1 MNADPLA
8 EWIAKA
14 EEDYGGALDLARK
27 RKNVRTNII
36 SFLCQQCAEKYL
48 KAFLVMQDI
57 PFRKT
62 HSLRELQNQCL
73 EADPSFELLTNDL
86 LALSHFA
93 IDVRYP
99 GANASTQE
107 AREAVAAM
115 KEVRKFVRARLG
127 LK

>member
-1 MNADPLA
+1 MNADPVG

-14 EEDYGGALDLARK
+14 EEDYGGAIDLVRK

-48 KAFLVMQDI
+48 KAFLVMRDI

-73 EADPSFELLTNDL
+73 AADTSFDLLTDDL
-86 LALSHFA
+86 IALSHFA

-99 GANASTQE
+99 GANASIDE

-115 KEVRKFVRARLG
+115 KEIRKLYERD
-127 LK
+127 